1 MKHWGL
7 SVIAGSPLLAGVYA
21 VELQQSMKTGRMLSQ
36 ATFSACSAVAAYTPA
51 QEAPSL
57 AIVHSEGA
65 PPRRVYLR
73 YPELNEWPRLE
84 RGSLTAEDAGPDIL
98 WHIVVDALH

>member
-7 SVIAGSPLLAGVYA
+7 SVIAESPLLAGAYA
-21 VELQQSMKTGRMLSQ
+21 VEVQQSMKTGRMLSQ
-36 ATFSACSAVAAYTPA
+36 ATFLACSAVAVHTPG

-73 YPELNEWPRLE
+73 YPELNEWFRLE
-84 RGSLTAEDAGPDIL
+84 RGSLTAEDAGPDTL
-98 WHIVVDALH
+98 WLVMVDALH